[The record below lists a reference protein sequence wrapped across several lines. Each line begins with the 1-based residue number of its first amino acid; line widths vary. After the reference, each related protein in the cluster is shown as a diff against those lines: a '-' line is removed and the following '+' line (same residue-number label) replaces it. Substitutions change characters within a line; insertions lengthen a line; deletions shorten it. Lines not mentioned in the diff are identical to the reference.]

1 MPAKTTK
8 AIESTKV
15 NNSTTDVLLDSKI
28 DEICAGLQAA
38 YNRNLRSIINQDN
51 IKTIISYIVIMKTEV
66 NLSDHYRKNLID
78 LLSRFSKFN
87 NDENFRD
94 ITRDDILA
102 YKIKRSLRV

>member
-1 MPAKTTK
+1 MLTKTTK

-15 NNSTTDVLLDSKI
+15 NSSTTDVLLDSKI
-28 DEICAGLQAA
+28 DKICAGLQAA

-78 LLSRFSKFN
+78 YSILLRLYPAMFPDVFPLN
-87 NDENFRD
+87 VL
-94 ITRDDILA
+94 TQT
-102 YKIKRSLRV
+102 

>member
-1 MPAKTTK
+1 
-8 AIESTKV
+8 
-15 NNSTTDVLLDSKI
+15 
-28 DEICAGLQAA
+28 LQAA

-94 ITRDDILA
+94 ITRDDNIS
-102 YKIKRSLRV
+102 I